1 MAERTEITTD
11 DLLLARLTHRLVIA
25 DTETHHIYPHLRR
38 GLIRALAVDRFE
50 ERVKYREYLYVAVIV
65 HRRLARS
72 LQMEGVDHIHIIEVR
87 RSRFVCHVQRV
98 FERQVPYRESLE
110 LCVSCLAAVLLLV
123 VELT

>member
-1 MAERTEITTD
+1 MTERPEITAD
-11 DLLLARLTHRLVIA
+11 DLLFGCLTYRLVIA
-25 DTETHHIYPHLRR
+25 DTETHHIHTHLRR

-72 LQMEGVDHIHIIEVR
+72 LQMEGVDHIHVIEIR
-87 RSRFVCHVQRV
+87 GSRLVCHVQRV
-98 FERQVPYRESLE
+98 FEREVPYGERLE
-110 LCVSCLAAVLLLV
+110 LRIPRLATMLLLV